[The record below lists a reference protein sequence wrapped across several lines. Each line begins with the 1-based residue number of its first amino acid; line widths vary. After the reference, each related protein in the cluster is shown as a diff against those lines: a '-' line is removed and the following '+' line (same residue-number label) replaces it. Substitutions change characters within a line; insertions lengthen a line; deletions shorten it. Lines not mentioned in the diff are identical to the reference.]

1 MAREMIR
8 FGVNLDRK
16 VDGEFSEIAETVEH
30 RPKVDLHRVL
40 INRIVRLWKEQPEA
54 LEQLG
59 LIRRGY

>member
-1 MAREMIR
+1 MVR

-16 VDGEFSEIAETVEH
+16 VDGEFAEIAENVER
-30 RPKVDLHRVL
+30 RPKCDLHRVL
-40 INRIVRLWKEQPEA
+40 INRICRLWKEQPEV